1 MNESASLY
9 DRVGGQ
15 EFFEQ
20 LTTVFYQGVVSNE
33 ILRPMYP
40 PDDLTHAREKLK
52 LFLMQYWGGPDEY
65 SQKRGHPRL
74 RMRHAPFVIDD
85 AARQAWLTCMR
96 QALESTSIEQPL
108 KDEMWEYFV
117 MAANAMV
124 NTSTQPDR

>member
-20 LTTVFYQGVVSNE
+20 LTTFFYQGVVSNE

-40 PDDLTHAREKLK
+40 PDDLTYAREKLK

>member
-9 DRVGGQ
+9 ERVGGE

-20 LTTVFYQGVVSNE
+20 LTTVFYQGVVTNKV
-33 ILRPMYP
+33 LRPMYP
-40 PDDLTHAREKLK
+40 PDDLTYAREKLK

-74 RMRHAPFVIDD
+74 RMRHMPFVIDD
-85 AARQAWLTCMR
+85 AAREAWLTSMR
-96 QALESTSIEQPL
+96 HALESTAIDQSL
-108 KDEMWEYFV
+108 KDELWAYFV

-124 NTSTQPDR
+124 NTATEPD